1 MKEIPLSAELP
12 EIDLQGYEAADDA
25 KTLYFTLDGEEV
37 SGNGI

>member
-1 MKEIPLSAELP
+1 MNEIHLSAELP
-12 EIDLQGYEAADDA
+12 EIDLQGYETAGDA

>member
-1 MKEIPLSAELP
+1 MNETHLSAELP

-37 SGNGI
+37 SSDGI

>member
-1 MKEIPLSAELP
+1 MKELLSAELP

>member
-12 EIDLQGYEAADDA
+12 EIDLQGYEAAGDA

-37 SGNGI
+37 SGDGV